1 MTSRTAL
8 DARLREAQELNA
20 ASRVRPASKAFRALL
35 RDVAPL
41 DAATVGSWVVELR
54 VRALVGEAACV
65 HSLTGDL
72 DAARRL
78 VQEALEVAQ
87 AAGDTRLAAV
97 AHGQQGLLLLWSGE
111 VAAAADA
118 FDRALA
124 GVAADNHRD
133 LAVLHINRAAANLEF
148 GRLDE
153 VVVDHEAALQHARA
167 IGHERYEAFAGF
179 NLGYAH
185 YRQGDFPAALAELEA
200 SARRQPGGPDGWSEV
215 MRAQVLVDA
224 GLVSEAEQVLADSEE
239 LLATENLAG
248 ELADALYTRALCALL
263 LRRADEA
270 TRWARQ
276 ARRAFARVGN
286 TTWALQAEVVELEAR
301 LSQDRRSPGVRQAT
315 LRRRSEEAL
324 ALARAGDDRGPAA
337 VAGVSVAAR
346 LLAAEW
352 ALLAGD
358 TGRAAEVLDAVPRR
372 LTACPLPLRLHHESV
387 RAQLAFARGDRRG
400 GLAAVRRGHRV
411 LADHRARLGSV
422 DTVTAAAT
430 HGARLAIVDV
440 EAALATGRAGT
451 VFDATE
457 RGRAAFAGAARVRPP
472 EDPELADL
480 MARAR
485 RAAEEAR
492 ELGAGEGGD
501 AREGARKTVEARRL
515 QERAR
520 QRSWQ
525 LGGAAGGPVPR
536 PATARAVSA
545 GLAGDRPGAAVVSF
559 LLRDRLTAV
568 RVDARGARLVELC
581 AQPEVTELARRVRQ
595 DLEVLSNR
603 LIPAPMRHVAA
614 TSAGRSL
621 ARLDDLLLAP
631 LEVTGPLYVAA
642 RDGLLS
648 LPWAALPS
656 RAGLPTRVHSWVDLG
671 GLPEPPHRRGAL
683 VVGGPDLESAER
695 EAALVAGEWDE
706 VVLLTGADATCAA
719 TTAELSRASVVHVAA
734 HGVHEPDNPLF
745 SCVRLADGPLYA
757 HELDGVDLAGTVV
770 VLSACEVGRA
780 STRVGGEPLG
790 LKSVLLRLGAR
801 AVVASVAPL
810 RDDVAARVMPRLH
823 AALAAGEAPAAALA
837 TAVEPEQEP
846 VPLVC
851 YGPLPLDKGL
861 LGSVPAR

>member
-1 MTSRTAL
+1 MTSRTVL
-8 DARLREAQELNA
+8 DTRLREAQELNA

-41 DAATVGSWVVELR
+41 DPATVGSWVVELR
-54 VRALVGEAACV
+54 VRALVGEASCV
-65 HSLTGDL
+65 HALTGDL
-72 DAARRL
+72 TAARRMID
-78 VQEALEVAQ
+78 EALQVAQ
-87 AAGDTRLAAV
+87 DADDQRLAAV
-97 AHGQQGLLLLWSGE
+97 AHGQHGLLLLWSGE
-111 VAAAADA
+111 PHRAVSA

-124 GVAADNHRD
+124 GVAPENHRD
-133 LAVLHINRAAANLEF
+133 RAVLHINRAAAGLEN
-148 GRLDE
+148 GALDD
-153 VVVDHEAALQHARA
+153 VVADHERALHHARA

-179 NLGYAH
+179 NLGYAY
-185 YRQGDFPAALAELEA
+185 YRQGDFPAALAELETA
-200 SARRQPGGPDGWSEV
+200 VRRNPDGRDGWSEV
-215 MRAQVLVDA
+215 TRAQVLVDA
-224 GLVSEAEQVLADSEE
+224 GLVSEAEQVLADSAG
-239 LLATENLAG
+239 LLAVDNLAG
-248 ELADALYTRALCALL
+248 EVADALYTRALCALL
-263 LRRADEA
+263 LRRPDEA
-270 TRWARQ
+270 ARWARQ

-286 TTWALQAEVVELEAR
+286 TTWALQAQVVELEAR
-301 LSQDRRSPGVRQAT
+301 LSQDRRARTSRRAT
-315 LRRRSEEAL
+315 LLRRSDEAL

-352 ALLAGD
+352 ALLARD
-358 TGRAAEVLDAVPRR
+358 TDRASAVLAEAPRR

-387 RAQLAFARGDRRG
+387 RAQLAFAVGDRRA
-400 GLAAVRRGHRV
+400 GLAAVRRGHDV

-422 DTVTAAAT
+422 DAVTAAAT
-430 HGARLAIVDV
+430 HGARLAVVDV
-440 EAALATGRAGT
+440 EAALSTGRPGT

-492 ELGAGEGGD
+492 ELGAGEGDD
-501 AREGARKTVEARRL
+501 AQEAARKTMEARRL

-525 LGGAAGGPVPR
+525 LGGSAGGLVPR
-536 PATARAVSA
+536 PATARGVSA
-545 GLAGDRPGAAVVSF
+545 GLAAEPRDAAVVSF
-559 LLRDRLTAV
+559 LLRDRVTAV
-568 RVDARGARLVELC
+568 RVDARGSRLVEL
-581 AQPEVTELARRVRQ
+581 APQAEVTELSRRVRQ
-595 DLEVLSNR
+595 DLEVLANR
-603 LIPAPMRHVAA
+603 LIPAPMRQVAA
-614 TSAGRSL
+614 QSARRSL
-621 ARLDDLLLAP
+621 SRLDEMLLVP
-631 LEVTGPLYVAA
+631 LEVEGPLYVAA

-648 LPWAALPS
+648 LPWQSLPS
-656 RAGLPTRVHSWVDLG
+656 RDRRATRVHSWVDLRET
-671 GLPEPPHRRGAL
+671 PVASHRRGAL

-695 EAALVAGEWDE
+695 EAGLVAGEWDE
-706 VVLLTGADATCAA
+706 AVLLTGADATCAA
-719 TTAELSRASVVHVAA
+719 TTAELSRAAVVHVAA

-745 SCVRLADGPLYA
+745 SCVRLADGPLFA
-757 HELDGVDLAGTVV
+757 HELDGVDLGGAVV

-801 AVVASVAPL
+801 AVIASVAPL

-837 TAVEPEQEP
+837 AAVEPEDEP

-851 YGPLPLDKGL
+851 YGPLPLP
-861 LGSVPAR
+861 V